1 MGVTESKYSGRQ
13 RSERARQA
21 ILSAARDLVADVGYE
36 RVTIEA
42 IAARA
47 GVGKQTLYRW
57 WPSKGAVVAEAV
69 VEGDGGIW
77 PLVPA
82 AAVDPDIH
90 RWAGDLAVSLADE
103 RGAAMLRALASAASE
118 DAVIAQ
124 RLYDR
129 FTGPFL
135 EAVKS
140 QLTAALKYQDATASD
155 IEIAADMLVG
165 ALVFRVLTRT
175 DPLTRPRAEAVV
187 RLVLRGL
194 NQG

>member
-1 MGVTESKYSGRQ
+1 
-13 RSERARQA
+13 
-21 ILSAARDLVADVGYE
+21 L
-36 RVTIEA
+36 TIEA

-47 GVGKQTLYRW
+47 GVGKQTVYRW

-69 VEGDGGIW
+69 LDDDGGIR
-77 PLVPA
+77 PLLPT
-82 AAVDPDIH
+82 VDQDMPRWVGDI
-90 RWAGDLAVSLADE
+90 AVSLADE
-103 RGAAMLRALASAASE
+103 RGAAMLRALVSAASE

-140 QLTAALKYQDATASD
+140 QFTAALNRQGADVSE
-155 IEIAADMLVG
+155 IETAADMLVG

-175 DPLTRPRAEAVV
+175 EPLTRSRAKAVLQ
-187 RLVLRGL
+187 LVLNGL
-194 NQG
+194 VSD